1 MRIYFINKKILLG
14 MIISIV
20 TILLTFLYFSFSNTS
35 NTNSSSIIDSVSN
48 NLYQKIIELYP
59 NEKIAFLTF
68 DDGPNVSVTPKILD
82 ILKEENIK
90 ASFFVIGK
98 CVDANPEITKRAY
111 DEGHYIANHGYS
123 HNNNLLYKSSDNFL
137 NEVKKTDLA
146 IGNAIGV
153 SNYCSH
159 LFRFPNGFMSPS
171 NKSKKKEAVK
181 LLQDIE
187 YNYIDWN
194 CLNNDSIKKYSS
206 SQLLNNLIKSSKNK
220 DILVIL
226 MHDTKD
232 VSNSSLVLK
241 DSIKYLKGKGYV
253 FKNFY
258 DIIQNILIMK

>member
-1 MRIYFINKKILLG
+1 MKVYFINKKIILWL
-14 MIISIV
+14 IFSIF
-20 TILLTFLYFSFSNTS
+20 ILLVFYIFFSIFKTS
-35 NTNSSSIIDSVSN
+35 NTISDTQNSSN
-48 NLYQKIIELYP
+48 NLYKKLIELYS

-68 DDGPNVSVTPKILD
+68 DDGPNVSVTPKVLD
-82 ILKEENIK
+82 ILKEENVK

-137 NEVKKTDLA
+137 NELKKTDLA

-153 SNYCSH
+153 PNYCSH
-159 LFRFPNGFMSPS
+159 IFRFPNGFMSPS
-171 NKSKKKEAVK
+171 NKAKKKEAVK
-181 LLQDIE
+181 LLQNIDF
-187 YNYIDWN
+187 NYIDWN
-194 CLNNDSIKKYSS
+194 CLNNDSVKKYSS

-220 DILVIL
+220 DVLVIL

-241 DSIKYLKGKGYV
+241 DSIKYLKDKGYV

-258 DIIQNILIMK
+258 DIL

>member
-1 MRIYFINKKILLG
+1 MKVYFINKKIILWL
-14 MIISIV
+14 MFLIF
-20 TILLTFLYFSFSNTS
+20 ILLLSYIYFSIFQTLNTIS
-35 NTNSSSIIDSVSN
+35 EVNSSSN
-48 NLYQKIIELYP
+48 NLYNTIVELYS
-59 NEKIAFLTF
+59 NEKIVFLTF
-68 DDGPNVSVTPKILD
+68 DDGPNVSVTPKVLD
-82 ILKEENIK
+82 ILKEENVK

-98 CVDANPEITKRAY
+98 CVDSHPEITKRAY

-123 HNNNLLYKSSDNFL
+123 HNNNLLYKSSDSFL
-137 NEVKKTDLA
+137 TEVKKTDLA

-153 SNYCSH
+153 SDYCSH

-181 LLQDIE
+181 LLQNIDF
-187 YNYIDWN
+187 NYIDWN
-194 CLNNDSIKKYSS
+194 CLNNDSVKKYSS

-258 DIIQNILIMK
+258 DILQTK

>member
-1 MRIYFINKKILLG
+1 MKVYFINKKIILWL
-14 MIISIV
+14 IFSIF
-20 TILLTFLYFSFSNTS
+20 ILLVLYIYFSIFKTS
-35 NTNSSSIIDSVSN
+35 NTISDTQNSSN
-48 NLYQKIIELYP
+48 NLYKKLIELYP

-68 DDGPNVSVTPKILD
+68 DDGPNVSVTPKVLD

-137 NEVKKTDLA
+137 NELKKTDLA

-153 SNYCSH
+153 PNYCSH
-159 LFRFPNGFMSPS
+159 IFRFPNGFMSPL
-171 NKSKKKEAVK
+171 NKAKKKEAVK
-181 LLQDIE
+181 LLQNIDF
-187 YNYIDWN
+187 NYIDWN
-194 CLNNDSIKKYSS
+194 CLNNDSVKKYSS

-220 DILVIL
+220 DVLVIL

-241 DSIKYLKGKGYV
+241 DSIKYLKDKGYV

-258 DIIQNILIMK
+258 DIL

>member
-1 MRIYFINKKILLG
+1 MKVYFINKKIILWL
-14 MIISIV
+14 IFSIF
-20 TILLTFLYFSFSNTS
+20 ILLVFYIFFSIFKTS
-35 NTNSSSIIDSVSN
+35 NTISDTQNSSN
-48 NLYQKIIELYP
+48 NLYKKLIELYP

-68 DDGPNVSVTPKILD
+68 DDGPNISVTPKVLD

-137 NEVKKTDLA
+137 NELKKTDLA

-153 SNYCSH
+153 PNYCSH
-159 LFRFPNGFMSPS
+159 IFRFPNGFMSPS
-171 NKSKKKEAVK
+171 NKAKKKEAVK
-181 LLQDIE
+181 LLQNIDF
-187 YNYIDWN
+187 NYIDWN
-194 CLNNDSIKKYSS
+194 CLNNDSVKKYSS

-220 DILVIL
+220 DVLVIL

-241 DSIKYLKGKGYV
+241 DSIKYLKDKGYV

-258 DIIQNILIMK
+258 DIL

>member
-1 MRIYFINKKILLG
+1 MKVYFINKKIILWL
-14 MIISIV
+14 MFLIF
-20 TILLTFLYFSFSNTS
+20 ILLLSYIYFSIFQTLNTIS
-35 NTNSSSIIDSVSN
+35 EVNSSSN
-48 NLYQKIIELYP
+48 NLYNTIVELYS

-68 DDGPNVSVTPKILD
+68 DDGPNILVTPKVLD
-82 ILKEENIK
+82 ILKEENVK

-98 CVDANPEITKRAY
+98 CVDSHPEITKRAY

-123 HNNNLLYKSSDNFL
+123 HNNNLLYKSSDSFL
-137 NEVKKTDLA
+137 TEVKKTDLA

-153 SNYCSH
+153 PDYCSH

-181 LLQDIE
+181 LLQNIDF
-187 YNYIDWN
+187 NYIDWN
-194 CLNNDSIKKYSS
+194 CLNNDSVKKYSS

-220 DILVIL
+220 DVLVIL

-258 DIIQNILIMK
+258 DILQTK

>member
-1 MRIYFINKKILLG
+1 MKVYFINKKIIFLL
-14 MIISIV
+14 IFSIF
-20 TILLTFLYFSFSNTS
+20 ILLSFGIYFSSFKTLNTIS
-35 NTNSSSIIDSVSN
+35 DTTNHSN
-48 NLYQKIIELYP
+48 NLYKKLIELYP

-68 DDGPNVSVTPKILD
+68 DDGPNVSVTPKVLD
-82 ILKEENIK
+82 ILKEENVK

-98 CVDANPEITKRAY
+98 CVDSHPEITRRAY

-153 SNYCSH
+153 TDYCSH
-159 LFRFPNGFMSPS
+159 IFRFPNGFMSPS
-171 NKSKKKEAVK
+171 NKAKKKEAAK
-181 LLQDIE
+181 LLQNID
-187 YNYIDWN
+187 YDYIDWN
-194 CLNNDSIKKYSS
+194 CLNNDSVKKYSS

-220 DILVIL
+220 DVLVIL

-241 DSIKYLKGKGYV
+241 DSIKYLKQQGYV

-258 DIIQNILIMK
+258 DIMQTK

>member
-1 MRIYFINKKILLG
+1 MKVYFINKKIILWL
-14 MIISIV
+14 MFLIF
-20 TILLTFLYFSFSNTS
+20 ILLLSYIYFSIFQTLNTIS
-35 NTNSSSIIDSVSN
+35 EVNSSSN
-48 NLYQKIIELYP
+48 NLYNTIVELYS

-68 DDGPNVSVTPKILD
+68 DDGPNILVTPKVLD
-82 ILKEENIK
+82 ILKEENVK

-98 CVDANPEITKRAY
+98 CVDSHPEITKRAY

-123 HNNNLLYKSSDNFL
+123 HNNNLLYKSSDSFL
-137 NEVKKTDLA
+137 TEVKKTDLA

-153 SNYCSH
+153 PDYCSH

-258 DIIQNILIMK
+258 DILQTK

>member
-1 MRIYFINKKILLG
+1 MKVYFINKKIILWL
-14 MIISIV
+14 MFLIF
-20 TILLTFLYFSFSNTS
+20 ILLLSYIYFSIFQTLNTIS
-35 NTNSSSIIDSVSN
+35 EVNSSSN
-48 NLYQKIIELYP
+48 NLYNTIVELYS

-68 DDGPNVSVTPKILD
+68 DDGPNILVTPKVLD
-82 ILKEENIK
+82 ILKEENVK

-98 CVDANPEITKRAY
+98 CVDSHPEITKRAY

-123 HNNNLLYKSSDNFL
+123 HNNNLLYKSSDSFL
-137 NEVKKTDLA
+137 TEVKKTDLA

-153 SNYCSH
+153 PDYCSH

-171 NKSKKKEAVK
+171 NKAKKKEAVK
-181 LLQDIE
+181 LLQNIDF
-187 YNYIDWN
+187 NYIDWN
-194 CLNNDSIKKYSS
+194 CLNNDSVKKYSS

-220 DILVIL
+220 DVLVIL

-241 DSIKYLKGKGYV
+241 DSIRYLKDNGYI

-258 DIIQNILIMK
+258 DILQTK

>member
-1 MRIYFINKKILLG
+1 MKVYFINKKIILWL
-14 MIISIV
+14 IFSIF
-20 TILLTFLYFSFSNTS
+20 ILLVLYIFFSIFKTS
-35 NTNSSSIIDSVSN
+35 NTISDTQNSSN
-48 NLYQKIIELYP
+48 NLYKKLIELYP

-68 DDGPNVSVTPKILD
+68 DDGPNVSVTPKVLD

-137 NEVKKTDLA
+137 NELKKTDLA

-153 SNYCSH
+153 PNYCSH
-159 LFRFPNGFMSPS
+159 IFRFPNGFMSPL
-171 NKSKKKEAVK
+171 NKAKKKEAVK
-181 LLQDIE
+181 LLQNIDF
-187 YNYIDWN
+187 NYIDWN
-194 CLNNDSIKKYSS
+194 CLNNDSVKKYSS

-220 DILVIL
+220 DVLVIL

-241 DSIKYLKGKGYV
+241 DSIKYLKDKGYV

-258 DIIQNILIMK
+258 DIL

>member
-1 MRIYFINKKILLG
+1 M
-14 MIISIV
+14 
-20 TILLTFLYFSFSNTS
+20 
-35 NTNSSSIIDSVSN
+35 
-48 NLYQKIIELYP
+48 
-59 NEKIAFLTF
+59 
-68 DDGPNVSVTPKILD
+68 
-82 ILKEENIK
+82 
-90 ASFFVIGK
+90 
-98 CVDANPEITKRAY
+98 
-111 DEGHYIANHGYS
+111 
-123 HNNNLLYKSSDNFL
+123 LYKSSDNFL

-153 SNYCSH
+153 SDYCSH

-258 DIIQNILIMK
+258 DILQTK

>member
-1 MRIYFINKKILLG
+1 MKVYFINKKIILWL
-14 MIISIV
+14 IFSIF
-20 TILLTFLYFSFSNTS
+20 ILLVFYIFFSIFKTS
-35 NTNSSSIIDSVSN
+35 NTISDTQNSSN
-48 NLYQKIIELYP
+48 NLYKKLIELYP

-68 DDGPNVSVTPKILD
+68 DDGPNISVTPKVLD

-137 NEVKKTDLA
+137 NELKKTDLA

-153 SNYCSH
+153 PNYCSH
-159 LFRFPNGFMSPS
+159 IFRFPNGFMSPS
-171 NKSKKKEAVK
+171 NKAKKKEAVK
-181 LLQDIE
+181 LLQNIDF
-187 YNYIDWN
+187 NYIDWN
-194 CLNNDSIKKYSS
+194 CLNNDSVKKYSS

-220 DILVIL
+220 DVLVIL

-241 DSIKYLKGKGYV
+241 NSIKYLKDKGYV

-258 DIIQNILIMK
+258 DIL

>member
-1 MRIYFINKKILLG
+1 MKVYFINKKIILWL
-14 MIISIV
+14 MFLIF
-20 TILLTFLYFSFSNTS
+20 ILLLSYIYFSIFQTLNTIS
-35 NTNSSSIIDSVSN
+35 EVNSSSN
-48 NLYQKIIELYP
+48 NLYNTIVELYS

-68 DDGPNVSVTPKILD
+68 DDGPNILVTPKVLD
-82 ILKEENIK
+82 ILKEENVK

-98 CVDANPEITKRAY
+98 CVDSHPEITKRAY

-123 HNNNLLYKSSDNFL
+123 HNNNLLYKSSDSFL
-137 NEVKKTDLA
+137 TEVKKTDLA

-153 SNYCSH
+153 PDYCSH

-181 LLQDIE
+181 LLQNIDF
-187 YNYIDWN
+187 NYIDWN
-194 CLNNDSIKKYSS
+194 CLNNDSVKKYSS

-258 DIIQNILIMK
+258 DILQTK